1 MNDFEI
7 KRLYAALLTDKLNR
21 MMPYELSAQSTIIQR
36 HITIDDVFKDDISDI
51 KFYYN
56 IICKERIKN
65 GTI

>member
-7 KRLYAALLTDKLNR
+7 ERLYAALLTDKLNR

-36 HITIDDVFKDDISDI
+36 HIAIDDVFKDDISDI

-56 IICKERIKN
+56 KICKGRIEN
-65 GTI
+65 GL